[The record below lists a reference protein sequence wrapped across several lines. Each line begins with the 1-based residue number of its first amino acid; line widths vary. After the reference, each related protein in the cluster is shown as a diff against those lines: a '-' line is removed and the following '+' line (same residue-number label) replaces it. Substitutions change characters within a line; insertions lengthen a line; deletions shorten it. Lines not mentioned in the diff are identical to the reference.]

1 VFTLAKVKKAY
12 AAISLQLGTNRLTEL
27 FMDQL
32 SQILEN
38 LSFNA
43 DVFFSGNL
51 CGIQSLGGADSKKGH
66 LHLLKSGVLTIVCEE
81 GHKVTLD
88 KPSVIFM
95 PGPTKHQIIA
105 NESDSAELVCVDVD
119 FHSGNGSALVNALPK
134 FICLNIGQHDPVGKT
149 AQWLFEEAFNEQPG
163 QQMIVNKLGDIFLIQ
178 ILRHV
183 IKEGIVIQGML
194 AGMAHPQLS
203 NLMSALHKR
212 PEEPWTIEIM
222 AEEALMSRAKFA
234 ALFKETIGQAP
245 SDYLTDLR
253 IAIAQG
259 LLKKDK
265 PVSLVAN
272 AVGYEHGSALARVF
286 RKKTG
291 LSPKEWLMKLRK

>member
-1 VFTLAKVKKAY
+1 
-12 AAISLQLGTNRLTEL
+12 
-27 FMDQL
+27 MDQL
-32 SQILEN
+32 SLLLQN

-51 CGIQSLGGADSKKGH
+51 CGIQSLGGSDNNKGH
-66 LHLLKSGVLTIVCEE
+66 LHLLRAGVLTIVCEE

-95 PGPTKHQIIA
+95 PSPTKHQVIA
-105 NESDSAELVCVDVD
+105 SESNQAELVCVDID
-119 FHSGNGSALVNALPK
+119 FHSGSGSALVNALPK
-134 FICLNIGQHDPVGKT
+134 LICLDINENDPLGKT
-149 AQWLFEEAFNEQPG
+149 ANWLFEEAFNSQAG
-163 QQMIVNKLGDIFLIQ
+163 QKIIVNKLGDIFLVQ

-183 IKEGIVIQGML
+183 LNNGLVVQGML
-194 AGMAHPQLS
+194 SGMAHPQLS
-203 NLMSALHKR
+203 RIMKAIHEK
-212 PEEPWTIEIM
+212 PEASWTVDSM

-234 ALFKETIGQAP
+234 ALFKSTVGQSP

-259 LLKKDK
+259 LLKKDL

-272 AVGYEHGSALARVF
+272 EVGYEHGSALARVF
-286 RKKTG
+286 RKKIG
-291 LSPKEWLMKLRK
+291 ISPKEWLMRLKR

>member
-1 VFTLAKVKKAY
+1 
-12 AAISLQLGTNRLTEL
+12 
-27 FMDQL
+27 MDQL

-51 CGIQSLGGADSKKGH
+51 CGIQSLGGVDSKKGH
-66 LHLLKSGVLTIVCEE
+66 LHLLKSGVLTLVCED

-105 NESDSAELVCVDVD
+105 SESKEAELVCVDVD
-119 FHSGNGSALVNALPK
+119 FHQGSGSALVNALPK
-134 FICLNIGQHDPVGKT
+134 FICLSIEQHDPLGKT
-149 AQWLFEEAFNEQPG
+149 ARWLFEEAFNAQPG
-163 QQMIVNKLGDIFLIQ
+163 QQMVVNKLGDIFLVQ
-178 ILRHV
+178 ILRYV
-183 IKEGIVIQGML
+183 INEGIVLQGML
-194 AGMAHPQLS
+194 AGMAHPKLS
-203 NLMSALHKR
+203 VVMTALHKR

-222 AEEALMSRAKFA
+222 AETALMSRAKFA
-234 ALFKETIGQAP
+234 ALFKDTVGQAP

-253 IAIAQG
+253 ISIAQG

-272 AVGYEHGSALARVF
+272 EVGYEHGSALARVF

-291 LSPKEWLMKLRK
+291 LSPKEWLMKFRK

>member
-1 VFTLAKVKKAY
+1 
-12 AAISLQLGTNRLTEL
+12 
-27 FMDQL
+27 MDKL

-66 LHLLKSGVLTIVCEE
+66 LHLLKSGVLTLVCED

-105 NESDSAELVCVDVD
+105 SESNEAELVCVDVD
-119 FHSGNGSALVNALPK
+119 FQQGSGSALVSALPR
-134 FICLNIGQHDPVGKT
+134 FICLSIEQQGPLGKT
-149 AQWLFEEAFNEQPG
+149 ARWLFEEAFNKQAG
-163 QQMIVNKLGDIFLIQ
+163 QQTVVNKLGDIFLVQ
-178 ILRHV
+178 VLRYV
-183 IKEGIVIQGML
+183 INEGIVFQGML

-203 NLMSALHKR
+203 TVMSAMHQR
-212 PEEPWTIEIM
+212 PEEPWTIELM
-222 AEEALMSRAKFA
+222 AETALMSRAKFA
-234 ALFKETIGQAP
+234 ALFKDTVGQAP

-253 IAIAQG
+253 VALAQG
-259 LLKKDK
+259 LLRKDK
-265 PVSLVAN
+265 PVSIVAN
-272 AVGYEHGSALARVF
+272 QVGYEHGSALARVF

-291 LSPKEWLMKLRK
+291 LSPKEWLMKFRK

>member
-1 VFTLAKVKKAY
+1 
-12 AAISLQLGTNRLTEL
+12 
-27 FMDQL
+27 MDKL

-43 DVFFSGNL
+43 DVVFRGNL
-51 CGIQSLGGADSKKGH
+51 CGVQSLGGSNKKKGH
-66 LHLLKSGVLTIVCEE
+66 LHLLKSGVLAVVCED
-81 GHKVTLD
+81 GHKVRLD

-105 NESDSAELVCVDVD
+105 SESSEAELVCVDVD
-119 FHSGNGSALVNALPK
+119 FHQGTGSALVNALPK
-134 FICLNIGQHDPVGKT
+134 FICLSIEQHDPLGKT
-149 AQWLFEEAFNEQPG
+149 AHWLFEEALNEQAG
-163 QQMIVNKLGDIFLIQ
+163 QQIVVNKLGDIFLVQ
-178 ILRHV
+178 ILRYV
-183 IKEGIVIQGML
+183 IKEGVVIQGML

-203 NLMSALHKR
+203 ALMTVLHKR
-212 PEEPWTIEIM
+212 PEEPWTVDLM
-222 AEEALMSRAKFA
+222 AEKALMSRAKFA
-234 ALFKETIGQAP
+234 ALFKDTVGQAP

-272 AVGYEHGSALARVF
+272 EVGYEHGSALARVF

-291 LSPKEWLMKLRK
+291 LSPKEWLMKFRK

>member
-1 VFTLAKVKKAY
+1 
-12 AAISLQLGTNRLTEL
+12 
-27 FMDQL
+27 MDQL

-51 CGIQSLGGADSKKGH
+51 CGIQSLGGSNSKKGH
-66 LHLLKSGVLTIVCEE
+66 LHLLKSGVLTLVCEE

-105 NESDSAELVCVDVD
+105 SESSQAELVCADID
-119 FHSGNGSALVNALPK
+119 FHSGSGSALVNALPK
-134 FICLNIGQHDPVGKT
+134 LICLSIDKNDPLGNT
-149 AQWLFEEAFNEQPG
+149 ARWLFKEAFNKQAG
-163 QQMIVNKLGDIFLIQ
+163 QQIIVNKLGDIFLVQ

-183 IKEGIVIQGML
+183 LKEGIVIQGLL

-203 NLMSALHKR
+203 SLMSLLHQK
-212 PEEPWTIEIM
+212 PEEPWTVDLM
-222 AEEALMSRAKFA
+222 AEKALMSRAKFA
-234 ALFKETIGQAP
+234 ALFKETVGQAP

-253 IAIAQG
+253 ITIAQG
-259 LLKKDK
+259 LLKKEL
-265 PVSLVAN
+265 PVSFVAN
-272 AVGYEHGSALARVF
+272 EVGYEHGSALARVF
-286 RKKTG
+286 KKKMG
-291 LSPKEWLMKLRK
+291 LSPKEWLTKLKK

>member
-1 VFTLAKVKKAY
+1 
-12 AAISLQLGTNRLTEL
+12 
-27 FMDQL
+27 MDQL
-32 SQILEN
+32 SQILQN

-51 CGIQSLGGADSKKGH
+51 CGIQSLGGSDSKKGH
-66 LHLLKSGVLTIVCEE
+66 LHLLKAGVLTLVCEE

-105 NESDSAELVCVDVD
+105 NESNEAELVCVDID
-119 FHSGNGSALVNALPK
+119 FQSGSGTALVNALPK
-134 FICLNIGQHDPVGKT
+134 LICLSIENADPLGNT
-149 AQWLFEEAFNEQPG
+149 ARWLFEEAFNSKPG
-163 QQMIVNKLGDIFLIQ
+163 QQIIVNKLGDIFLIQ

-183 IKEGIVIQGML
+183 LNEGIVIQGLL

-203 NLMSALHKR
+203 KLMTAIHQQ
-212 PEEPWTIEIM
+212 PQEPWTIDLM
-222 AEEALMSRAKFA
+222 AEKALMSRAKFA
-234 ALFKETIGQAP
+234 ALFKDTVGQAP

-259 LLKKDK
+259 LLKQEL
-265 PVSLVAN
+265 PVSFVAN
-272 AVGYEHGSALARVF
+272 EVGYEHGSALARVF
-286 RKKTG
+286 RKKIG
-291 LSPKEWLMKLRK
+291 VSPKEWLMRLKK

>member
-1 VFTLAKVKKAY
+1 
-12 AAISLQLGTNRLTEL
+12 
-27 FMDQL
+27 MDQL

-51 CGIQSLGGADSKKGH
+51 CGIQSLGGVDSKKGH
-66 LHLLKSGVLTIVCEE
+66 LHLLKSGVLTLMCED

-95 PGPTKHQIIA
+95 PGPTKHNIIA
-105 NESDSAELVCVDVD
+105 NESNGAELVCVDVD
-119 FHSGNGSALVNALPK
+119 FHQGGGGALVNALPK
-134 FICLNIGQHDPVGKT
+134 FICLSIEQDDPLGKT
-149 AQWLFEEAFNEQPG
+149 AHWLFEEAFNAQAG
-163 QQMIVNKLGDIFLIQ
+163 QQMVVNKLGDIFLVH
-178 ILRHV
+178 ILRYV
-183 IKEGIVIQGML
+183 INEGILFQGLL
-194 AGMAHPQLS
+194 AGMAHPHLS
-203 NLMSALHKR
+203 TLMTALHKR
-212 PEEPWTIEIM
+212 PEEPWTIELM
-222 AEEALMSRAKFA
+222 AETALMSRAKFA
-234 ALFKETIGQAP
+234 ALFKNTVGQAP

-253 IAIAQG
+253 IDIAQG

-272 AVGYEHGSALARVF
+272 KVGYEHGSALARVF

-291 LSPKEWLMKLRK
+291 FSPKEWLMKFRR

>member
-1 VFTLAKVKKAY
+1 M
-12 AAISLQLGTNRLTEL
+12 SLELETNRLKEL

-95 PGPTKHQIIA
+95 PGPSKHQVIA
-105 NESDSAELVCVDVD
+105 SESDDAELVCADVD
-119 FHSGNGSALVNALPK
+119 FHSGSGAALVNALPK
-134 FICLNIGQHDPVGKT
+134 FICLNIEQHDPVGRT
-149 AQWLFEEAFNEQPG
+149 AHWLFEEAFNKQAG

-203 NLMSALHKR
+203 TLMSALHKR
-212 PEEPWTIEIM
+212 PQEQWTVELM
-222 AEEALMSRAKFA
+222 AETALMSRAKFA
-234 ALFKETIGQAP
+234 ALFKDTIGQAP

-265 PVSLVAN
+265 PVSFVAN
-272 AVGYEHGSALARVF
+272 EVGYEHGSALARVF

-291 LSPKEWLMKLRK
+291 LSPKEWLMKFRK

>member
-1 VFTLAKVKKAY
+1 
-12 AAISLQLGTNRLTEL
+12 
-27 FMDQL
+27 MDQL

-51 CGIQSLGGADSKKGH
+51 CGIQSLGGVDSKKGH
-66 LHLLKSGVLTIVCEE
+66 LHLLKSGVLTLVCED

-105 NESDSAELVCVDVD
+105 SESKEAELVCVDVD
-119 FHSGNGSALVNALPK
+119 FHQGSGSALVNALPK
-134 FICLNIGQHDPVGKT
+134 FICLSIEKHDPLGKT
-149 AQWLFEEAFNEQPG
+149 ARWLFEEAFNAQPG
-163 QQMIVNKLGDIFLIQ
+163 QQMVVNKLGDIFLVQ
-178 ILRHV
+178 ILRYV
-183 IKEGIVIQGML
+183 INEGIVLQGML
-194 AGMAHPQLS
+194 AGMAHPKLS
-203 NLMSALHKR
+203 VVMTALHKR

-222 AEEALMSRAKFA
+222 AETALMSRAKFA
-234 ALFKETIGQAP
+234 ALFKDTVGQAP

-253 IAIAQG
+253 ISIAQG

-272 AVGYEHGSALARVF
+272 EVGYEHGSALARVF

-291 LSPKEWLMKLRK
+291 LSPKEWLMKFRK